1 MRRGRIFFYLAFI
14 LILGL
19 VAVAVIWFKIVQPT
33 AEQPVVVAT
42 PTPIQMVDV
51 VVATQNVPRGNVI
64 NETELSLIPIPR
76 DLLFEGYFTELA
88 TVVGRRARVDLEP
101 NMIMTSAMVTDRT
114 EQISSS
120 GSNAALL
127 IPKGMVAVSI
137 EIDRLSSVSYAPRAG
152 DHVNVI
158 VSLSFVDLDTGYQS
172 ILPNNTAMVIG
183 PGSACLCE
191 GGPSTLTANSQSPA
205 SGGVQGR
212 TEIDPLLE
220 QTLYI
225 VPSERQRPRL
235 VSQSLIQDAIVLGVG
250 DFPLEEPKQATP
262 TASIPAEI
270 APTEATETQ
279 AEVQPT
285 PEPKIP
291 QTISLIVTPQ
301 DAVTLNYLIATGQA
315 RLTLALR
322 SAGDDTRVQTDAATL
337 DFLLKQYNI
346 PVPVKLPYGIEPR
359 IDVLPEVF
367 PAVEATPAP

>member
-19 VAVAVIWFKIVQPT
+19 VAVAVIWFRIVQPT
-33 AEQPVVVAT
+33 NETPVVEAT
-42 PTPIQMVDV
+42 PTPIQTVDV
-51 VVATQNVPRGNVI
+51 VVATQNVPRGDVI

-76 DLLFEGYFTELA
+76 DLLIEGYFTELS
-88 TVVGRRARVDLEP
+88 TVVGRRARVDLQP
-101 NMIMTSAMVTDRT
+101 NMILTSAMIT
-114 EQISSS
+114 ETAEGVSSS

-137 EIDRLSSVSYAPRAG
+137 EIDRLSSVSYAPKAG

-158 VSLSFVDLDTGYQS
+158 VSLSFVDLDTAYQS
-172 ILPNNTAMVIG
+172 ILPNKTSIVIG
-183 PGSACLCE
+183 PGPQSE
-191 GGPSTLTANSQSPA
+191 GGPSTLTANSQA

-212 TEIDPLLE
+212 AEIDPLLE

-235 VSQSLIQDAIVLGVG
+235 VSQSLIQDAIVLGIG
-250 DFPLEEPKQATP
+250 DFPLEEQVQPTP
-262 TASIPAEI
+262 TSPVPAE
-270 APTEATETQ
+270 AVPTEAAGAQ
-279 AEVQPT
+279 GEVQPT
-285 PEPKIP
+285 PQPVLPK
-291 QTISLIVTPQ
+291 TISLIVTPQ
-301 DAVTLNYLIATGQA
+301 DAVTLNYLIATGHA

-359 IDVLPEVF
+359 LDVLPEVI
-367 PAVEATPAP
+367 PEVQATPAP

>member
-19 VAVAVIWFKIVQPT
+19 VAVAVIWFKIVQPPSET
-33 AEQPVVVAT
+33 PVVEAT
-42 PTPIQMVDV
+42 PTPIQTVDV

-76 DLLFEGYFTELA
+76 DLLIEGYFTELS
-88 TVVGRRARVDLEP
+88 TVVGRRARVDLQP
-101 NMIMTSAMVTDRT
+101 NMILTSAMIT
-114 EQISSS
+114 ETTEGVSSS

-137 EIDRLSSVSYAPRAG
+137 EIDRLSSVSYAPKAG

-158 VSLSFVDLDTGYQS
+158 VSLSFVDLDTAYQS
-172 ILPNNTAMVIG
+172 ILPNKTSIVIG
-183 PGSACLCE
+183 PGPLGE
-191 GGPSTLTANSQSPA
+191 GGRSVVNSNSQTPDN
-205 SGGVQGR
+205 GGVQGR
-212 TEIDPLLE
+212 AEIDPLLE

-235 VSQSLIQDAIVLGVG
+235 VSQSLIQDAIVLGIG
-250 DFPLEEPKQATP
+250 DFPLEEQVQPTP
-262 TASIPAEI
+262 TAPVPVEA
-270 APTEATETQ
+270 APTEAAGAQ

-285 PEPKIP
+285 PQPVLPK
-291 QTISLIVTPQ
+291 TISLIVTPQ
-301 DAVTLNYLIATGQA
+301 DAVTLNYLIATGHA

-359 IDVLPEVF
+359 LDAIPEVI
-367 PAVEATPAP
+367 PEVQATPAP